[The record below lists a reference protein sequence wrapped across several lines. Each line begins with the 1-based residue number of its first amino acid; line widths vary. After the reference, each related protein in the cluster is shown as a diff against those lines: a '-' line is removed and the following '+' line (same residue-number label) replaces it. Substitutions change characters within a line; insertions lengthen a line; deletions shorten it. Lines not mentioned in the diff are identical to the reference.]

1 MKIDLNSLPTN
12 PGCYIYKDKKN
23 IIIYIG
29 KAKNIKKRVSNYF
42 TKKNHDPKTQI
53 LVSKIESVEFFITN
67 NEIEALLLENNLIKK
82 HKPKYNIDLKDSKRY
97 AFIQL
102 TDDIYP
108 RLLIARKKSNK
119 GKFFGPFTSASE
131 RNHVIKLLRKLFKI
145 RTCKRMPKKACLR
158 YHINLCS
165 APCINNIT
173 ENDYFKQIRKAK
185 LVLKGNTSKLITEL
199 KTDMKLSS
207 TSQKFER
214 ALQLRDE
221 INALDYLSE
230 QQNVQRQK
238 KYNEDII
245 NFILNKNKVYVNLF
259 NIYKGTLINKQ
270 EFVLDWTENFLEE
283 FITRFYSDNPIPKE
297 LIVSKKLPVIIKQF
311 LETKRKTKVAITIPK
326 IGEKKILLEL
336 VKKNIEIS
344 FFGNIQKVQEL
355 QKKLKLHE
363 PPMVIECF
371 DISHLSGTSTVGSMV
386 QFRNGKPDKSNYRKF
401 KIRTVDIIDDFASMA
416 EVIRRRYSR
425 LKFENQEMPDLIV
438 IDGGKGQLSI
448 VINELKKLYV
458 NIPTISIAKKFE
470 EIFFPGSK
478 FPLRLDKKEKA
489 LRFLQEIRD
498 EAHRFAIAY
507 NRLLRKKKL
516 RE

>member
-1 MKIDLNSLPTN
+1 MKINISSLPTN
-12 PGCYIYKDKKN
+12 PGCYIYKDKNNK
-23 IIIYIG
+23 IIYIG

-42 TKKNHDPKTQI
+42 TKKNHDPKTKV
-53 LVSKIESVEFFITN
+53 LVTNINSVEFFITN

-102 TDDIYP
+102 TDEEYP
-108 RLLIARKKSNK
+108 RLLIARKKTSK
-119 GKFFGPFTSASE
+119 GKFFGPFTSAAE
-131 RNHVIKLLRKLFKI
+131 RDHVIKLLRKLFKI
-145 RTCKRMPKKACLR
+145 RTCKRMPRKACLR

-173 ENDYFKQIRKAK
+173 ENNYYKQIRKAK

-207 TSQKFER
+207 TSQNFEK
-214 ALQLRDE
+214 AMQLRDE
-221 INALDYLSE
+221 INALDYLSQ

-238 KYNEDII
+238 KYDEDII
-245 NFILNKNKVYVNLF
+245 NYIIDKNKVYVNLF
-259 NIYKGTLINKQ
+259 NIYKGTLTNKQ
-270 EFVLDWTENFLEE
+270 EFVLDKTEHFFEE

-297 LIVSKKLPVIIKQF
+297 LIIPTKISSTIKEF
-311 LETKRKTKVAITIPK
+311 LEQLRKTNVQITIPK
-326 IGEKKILLEL
+326 IGEKKNLLEL
-336 VKKNIEIS
+336 VKKNIEIT
-344 FFGNIQKVQEL
+344 FFGDIQKVEEL
-355 QKKLKLHE
+355 QKKLKLQE
-363 PPMVIECF
+363 LPKIIECF

-386 QFRNGKPDKSNYRKF
+386 QFKNGKPNKSNYRRF
-401 KIRTVDIIDDFASMA
+401 RIRTVEIIDDFASMA

-425 LKFENQEMPDLIV
+425 LKIENKEMPDLIL

-448 VINELKKLYV
+448 SINELKKLYL
-458 NIPTISIAKKFE
+458 NIPIISIAKKFE

-478 FPLRLDKKEKA
+478 FPLRLNKKEKA
-489 LRFLQEIRD
+489 LKFLQEIRD
-498 EAHRFAIAY
+498 EAHRFAISY

-516 RE
+516 KE